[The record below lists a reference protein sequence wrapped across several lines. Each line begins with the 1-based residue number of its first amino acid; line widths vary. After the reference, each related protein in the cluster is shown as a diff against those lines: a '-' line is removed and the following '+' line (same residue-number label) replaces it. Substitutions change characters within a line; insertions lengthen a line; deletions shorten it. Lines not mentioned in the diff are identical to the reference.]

1 MTNAVDLKE
10 KTERTDEVILSIE
23 KKLDTLNGTHPS
35 GTGHEY
41 LLYFGL
47 RKE

>member
-23 KKLDTLNGTHPS
+23 KKLDTLNALPQTIHKK
-35 GTGHEY
+35 H
-41 LLYFGL
+41 F
-47 RKE
+47 KEIYD